1 VTLNSLAKLSAGYIE
16 TDPLPNNPN
25 PTRKLASGTAPSAT
39 LSDGGPEMVELL
51 TTLLVIVCGVIVTL
65 ICLPIP
71 RQFSLRGLLL
81 MMTVV
86 AITLSLAM
94 YFGQGVMK

>member
-1 VTLNSLAKLSAGYIE
+1 MI
-16 TDPLPNNPN
+16 
-25 PTRKLASGTAPSAT
+25 
-39 LSDGGPEMVELL
+39 ELL

-81 MMTVV
+81 LMTFV

-94 YFGQGVMK
+94 YFGQGALR

>member
-1 VTLNSLAKLSAGYIE
+1 
-16 TDPLPNNPN
+16 
-25 PTRKLASGTAPSAT
+25 
-39 LSDGGPEMVELL
+39 MVELL
-51 TTLLVIVCGVIVTL
+51 TILLVIVCSIIVTL

-81 MMTVV
+81 LMTVV

-94 YFGQGVMK
+94 YFDQGVLK